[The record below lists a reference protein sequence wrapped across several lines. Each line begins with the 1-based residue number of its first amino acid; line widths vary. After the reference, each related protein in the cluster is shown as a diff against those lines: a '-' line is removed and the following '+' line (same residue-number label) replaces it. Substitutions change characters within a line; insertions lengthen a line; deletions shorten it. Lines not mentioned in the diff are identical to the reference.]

1 MEGDYIP
8 TIEDLKDFEEF
19 NQQLCNT
26 RKDEVKQWVIT
37 HNGITKPLTRETIC
51 TIVSHL
57 LANTVPQDCIESF
70 SLTERLAFVSLFGY
84 DIDELFK
91 VICKDL
97 SEDEITMLRQG
108 ARYPYLLTF
117 LTAVVGDSNLE
128 HIRQVTKILK
138 GTHILPY
145 VQFYNN
151 DWAVSSRETL
161 RTKYELISLWTPEHR
176 PMYSYG
182 TIALLES
189 GCSNAEVSSRSCEK
203 PVEIDCETFL
213 VKLFNHT
220 KHLLYDIKAQF
231 GIAASQIP
239 TKNVMRFTSNVFLLP
254 FVELYFNVKLLNKPK
269 KKYKYGRYTI
279 EIPDWCESGADR

>member
-1 MEGDYIP
+1 MEDDYTP

-19 NQQLCNT
+19 NQQLCNA
-26 RKDEVKQWVIT
+26 RKDEVKQWVVT

-57 LANTVPQDCIESF
+57 LANTIPQDCVESF
-70 SLTERLAFVSLFGY
+70 SLTERLAFVSLLGY
-84 DIDELFK
+84 DIDVLFK

-97 SEDEITMLRQG
+97 SEDEIIMLRQG

-128 HIRQVTKILK
+128 HIRQVTKTLK

-145 VQFYNN
+145 IQFYDN
-151 DWAVSSRETL
+151 DWGMSNRETL

-189 GCSNAEVSSRSCEK
+189 GCCDSEVMSRTSEK
-203 PVEIDCETFL
+203 PVEVDCKTFL
-213 VKLFNHT
+213 IKLFNCT
-220 KHLLYDIKAQF
+220 KHLLPDIRAQF
-231 GIAASQIP
+231 GIVASQIP
-239 TKNVMRFTSNVFLLP
+239 TKNAMRFTSSISLLP
-254 FVELYFNVKLLNKPK
+254 FVELYFNVKLLDKPNKR
-269 KKYKYGRYTI
+269 YKHGMYKI
-279 EIPDWCESGADR
+279 EIPNWYEK